1 MSRIFSK
8 GNTSTCTAVYL
19 QLKDEILHLEHTPG
33 TLLSEIETSN
43 QFNISR
49 TPVRDAFKRLETDG
63 LLEVRPHIGTFVAPI
78 HLDMVNDLLYLR
90 LKMDYVIFSEL
101 MEHSNL
107 DELEEA
113 VADSLAKQREIL
125 DSDMPEADKN
135 HAFILEDN
143 SFHRTL
149 YSFANHDVL
158 FQLFVT
164 SCAEYERMRSLI
176 NSTLPHSNEKN
187 YAEHAKLVD
196 VLRSKDQN
204 ALNELIEH
212 HLCDG
217 FAHLDEI
224 MEMHE
229 DYFAAPEDSQSL
241 QLI

>member
-78 HLDMVNDLLYLR
+78 HLDTVNDLLYLR
-90 LKMDYVIFSEL
+90 LHMDYIIFCDL
-101 MEHSNL
+101 MEHSDL
-107 DELEEA
+107 DKLEEA
-113 VADSLAKQREIL
+113 VAGSLTKQREIL
-125 DSDMPEADKN
+125 DSDMSKDDKN

-143 SFHRTL
+143 RFHSIL

-158 FQLFVT
+158 FQLFVA

-176 NSTLPHSNEKN
+176 NSSISHANEKN
-187 YAEHAKLVD
+187 YMEHAKLVD
-196 VLRSKDQN
+196 VIRSKDKS
-204 ALNELIEH
+204 ALKELVDH

-217 FAHLDEI
+217 FTHLDKI
-224 MEMHE
+224 MEMHK
-229 DYFAAPEDSQSL
+229 DYFATPEDTQNL